1 MTNPP
6 YQYGNIPNAIGQ
18 FVIGES
24 PIGTEGFDWSK
35 TLVSQY
41 ANSPILLALIAS
53 FAANV
58 DQTKN
63 IDAFYDNVWNVLTA
77 QGYGLDVWG
86 RIVGVS
92 RVLTLM
98 TKFFGFEEAGD
109 ASVDPFNTSPFY
121 TGLAATSNFSLS
133 DSAYLQ
139 LILAKAAANIWD
151 GSIPQ
156 LNAILR
162 ILFPGQIAYVVDGL
176 NMTLNY
182 YFGFALNPVQY
193 AIANS
198 VGILPRPTGVSS
210 SVVQL

>member
-1 MTNPP
+1 
-6 YQYGNIPNAIGQ
+6 
-18 FVIGES
+18 
-24 PIGTEGFDWSK
+24 
-35 TLVSQY
+35 VSQY

-58 DQTKN
+58 DQTQN

-92 RVLTLM
+92 RVLTLT

-121 TGLAATSNFSLS
+121 TGLAANSNFSLS
-133 DSAYLQ
+133 DSAYLS

-162 ILFPGQIAYVVDGL
+162 ILFPGQVAYVVDGL
-176 NMTLNY
+176 NMTMQY
-182 YFGFALNPVQY
+182 VFGFALTPVQS

>member
-1 MTNPP
+1 VTNLP
-6 YQYGNIPNAIGQ
+6 YQYSNIPNSIGE
-18 FVIGES
+18 FIIGES
-24 PIGTEGFDWSK
+24 PIGSEGFDWSK

-58 DQTKN
+58 DQTQN

-92 RVLTLM
+92 RVLTLTM
-98 TKFFGFEEAGD
+98 KFFGFEEAGD

-121 TGLAATSNFSLS
+121 TGLPATSNFSLS

-151 GSIPQ
+151 GSIPA

-176 NMTLNY
+176 NMTLTY

-193 AIANS
+193 AIASS
-198 VGILPRPTGVSS
+198 VGILPRPTGVMS